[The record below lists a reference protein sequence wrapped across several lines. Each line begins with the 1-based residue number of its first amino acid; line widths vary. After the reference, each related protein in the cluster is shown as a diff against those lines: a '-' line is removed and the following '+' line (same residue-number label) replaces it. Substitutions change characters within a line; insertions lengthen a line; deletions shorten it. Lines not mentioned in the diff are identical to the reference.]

1 MEAFINAIFEKDRV
15 TVEALVQDP
24 QIDVNAKLGSY
35 GKTVLHYACQYGWT
49 RVVELLLARPDIQVN
64 IQDEDGNTPL
74 MYTCQSESNGDI
86 TKLLL
91 EYPGINVN
99 QQNFRGFTALYLAIE
114 YEKDEQQE
122 YLLNYPGINVNVQTT
137 FTLRTALHKACF
149 LEKEGLVQKLL
160 SFPEINVNLQD
171 DDGRTALM
179 HSCKLQFLIIAELL
193 LKHPTIN
200 VNLQDNEGG
209 TALMLL
215 NSDNA
220 AFLSNLLSRPEILI
234 DLVDNENQTALFY
247 GIFNL
252 NLYKVRLLIAKGAN
266 VNIRNSDGNTPLII
280 ACMRG
285 TSDMTPYVEAI
296 LSRPIDDI
304 NLAGIRSFNA
314 LHRASSANNPVILQL
329 LLSQKGILVNFLDN
343 LGRTPLILAC
353 SYGRIENVRIL
364 LKFPGI
370 DVNHIDFDGQSA
382 LGYALEYE
390 LEKNEGSEIIRM
402 LIFHGAKYYLKDVIQ
417 YYPEFKE
424 ISTLAKLYKGE
435 IYEEGMQTRYKRQ
448 RVENQQSNTQ
458 IATTMDIYAVQ
469 VLDGLLRSLR
479 LQIPSR
485 IDTSHNFQ
493 EVLRYIKTY
502 YYDPIRDEE
511 GNLVYENGEV
521 TFRLI

>member
-64 IQDEDGNTPL
+64 IQDENLTTPL
-74 MYTCQSESNGDI
+74 MSTCEYDMSNGDI

-91 EYPGINVN
+91 EYPGINANLRQV
-99 QQNFRGFTALYLAIE
+99 GGYTALHLAIDS
-114 YEKDEQQE
+114 EKDEQQE
-122 YLLNYPGINVNVQTT
+122 YLLNYPGIDVNVQTNRLET
-137 FTLRTALHKACF
+137 PLHFACTLQ
-149 LEKEGLVQKLL
+149 KEGLVQKLL

-171 DDGRTALM
+171 FRGRTPLM
-179 HSCKLQFLIIAELL
+179 TSYSYIGKNSIIAELI

-200 VNLQDNEGG
+200 VNLQDNEGS

-215 NSDNA
+215 KSDNA
-220 AFLSNLLSRPEILI
+220 ALLSNLLSRPEILI

-247 GIFNL
+247 GIYDL
-252 NLYKVRLLIAKGAN
+252 NLYKVQLLIAKGAN
-266 VNIRNSDGNTPLII
+266 VNIRNSDGETPLIV
-280 ACMRG
+280 ACMKG
-285 TSDMTPYVEAI
+285 TSDITPYVEAI

-304 NLAGIRSFNA
+304 NLVGISFNA
-314 LHRASSANNPVILQL
+314 LHTASMGNNPVILQL
-329 LLSQKGILVNFLDN
+329 LLSQKGILVNFLSN
-343 LGRTPLILAC
+343 RGRTPLILAC
-353 SYGRIENVRIL
+353 EYGRIENVRIL
-364 LKFPGI
+364 LNFPGI
-370 DVNHIDFDGQSA
+370 DVNHKDFDGKSA
-382 LGYALEYE
+382 LGYALEYA
-390 LEKNEGSEIIRM
+390 LEYEESEIIRM

-435 IYEEGMQTRYKRQ
+435 IYKEGMLTRYKRQ